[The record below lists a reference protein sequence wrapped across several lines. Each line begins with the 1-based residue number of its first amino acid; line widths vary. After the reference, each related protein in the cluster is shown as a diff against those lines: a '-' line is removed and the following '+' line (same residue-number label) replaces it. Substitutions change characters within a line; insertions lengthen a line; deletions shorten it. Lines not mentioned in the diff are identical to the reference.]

1 MCACVGGGGGG
12 LWGSRRG
19 KSVVVN
25 NEGGV
30 VHKNIKGPWHNQNP
44 FNSPHPLLP
53 SDSFKPWFVRWTI
66 FISWRLQLPWKFEGL
81 RAEKTR
87 ENFTSKVE
95 WWRFI
100 HGFRKLKITTCK
112 RAGYQWR
119 CSTCCEAEWKG
130 LGRSIESRCTS
141 LRAGLAR
148 RLVVMVTDVGIVP
161 FLYCLRQSLFNA
173 VVLGIY
179 SNILLGLGPLR
190 KQFLATYIKDLFL
203 GKMLRSN
210 KSRKWMNHG
219 KPVCVIRMT

>member
-1 MCACVGGGGGG
+1 MFVCVGGGG
-12 LWGSRRG
+12 R
-19 KSVVVN
+19 VVGIT
-25 NEGGV
+25 EGE
-30 VHKNIKGPWHNQNP
+30 
-44 FNSPHPLLP
+44 
-53 SDSFKPWFVRWTI
+53 
-66 FISWRLQLPWKFEGL
+66 IS
-81 RAEKTR
+81 
-87 ENFTSKVE
+87 
-95 WWRFI
+95 I
-100 HGFRKLKITTCK
+100 HGFRKLKVTTCK

-219 KPVCVIRMT
+219 KPVCHPDDVIFVIENWFV

>member
-1 MCACVGGGGGG
+1 MTVQYM
-12 LWGSRRG
+12 LWSR
-19 KSVVVN
+19 V
-25 NEGGV
+25 
-30 VHKNIKGPWHNQNP
+30 KGAGEEHR
-44 FNSPHPLLP
+44 
-53 SDSFKPWFVRWTI
+53 V
-66 FISWRLQLPWKFEGL
+66 
-81 RAEKTR
+81 
-87 ENFTSKVE
+87 KVY
-95 WWRFI
+95 I
-100 HGFRKLKITTCK
+100 
-112 RAGYQWR
+112 
-119 CSTCCEAEWKG
+119 
-130 LGRSIESRCTS
+130 

-219 KPVCVIRMT
+219 KPVCHPDDVIYVIENWFVLKTNSRTCRFSVLKKKRCELILPASHMQRMWSWPFFHFRSSRGTNVDKYEFKWFVFNFPRLNSWFE